1 MVVNFI
7 MVHAKHMVVARGA
20 VEFVDGVEGESRMIA
35 PTMAIQ
41 RNVVVTC
48 IVVVLIVAVSFFFDC
63 KITACAILR
72 KALVEDSNDN
82 GYRKF
87 LYNRSRCNRKTIASS
102 KM

>member
-1 MVVNFI
+1 

-20 VEFVDGVEGESRMIA
+20 VEFVDGVEGESQNDCAHDGNPKKCCCYLHSRCSYS
-35 PTMAIQ
+35 
-41 RNVVVTC
+41 RC
-48 IVVVLIVAVSFFFDC
+48 IIFFGC

-87 LYNRSRCNRKTIASS
+87 L
-102 KM
+102 